1 MKLPSSAGTLLKRP
15 LEAQAVTL
23 FRRYDTPLESKAAEK
38 IKSWTTNPIPYLVV
52 ASVLGLIL
60 FLALAT
66 ICFQIYRRKR
76 KASMY
81 EVEYA
86 ERLAGIKERLLA
98 GKLKPVTLLSKRS
111 SVLSKR
117 SSVLTLDTKDPEMA
131 VALPQAPL
139 PVICRTSPTLP
150 DPPGMP
156 EEGLISS
163 RRERLRNLRE
173 AESKACNTMQE

>member
-1 MKLPSSAGTLLKRP
+1 MKLPSSAATLL
-15 LEAQAVTL
+15 E
-23 FRRYDTPLESKAAEK
+23 RYDTPLESQAAEK
-38 IKSWTTNPIPYLVV
+38 IKSWTTDPLPYIII

-86 ERLAGIKERLLA
+86 ERLADIKERLLA

-117 SSVLTLDTKDPEMA
+117 SSVVTLDTKDPEMA
-131 VALPQAPL
+131 VVLPPAPL

-163 RRERLRNLRE
+163 RRERLRSLRQ
-173 AESKACNTMQE
+173 AESKASNPMQE